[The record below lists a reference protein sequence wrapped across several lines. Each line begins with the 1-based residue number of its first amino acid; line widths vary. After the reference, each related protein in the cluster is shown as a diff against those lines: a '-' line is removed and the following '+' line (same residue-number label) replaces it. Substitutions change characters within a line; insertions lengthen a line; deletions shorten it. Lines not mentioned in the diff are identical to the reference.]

1 MPALGN
7 GNKSMKFKANLS
19 YTTDSGDLDDI
30 TQNNVREREKK
41 EEKKERKTYKQA
53 GRQTEHQLVLPGRT

>member
-41 EEKKERKTYKQA
+41 GGKKGKENIQA
-53 GRQTEHQLVLPGRT
+53 GR